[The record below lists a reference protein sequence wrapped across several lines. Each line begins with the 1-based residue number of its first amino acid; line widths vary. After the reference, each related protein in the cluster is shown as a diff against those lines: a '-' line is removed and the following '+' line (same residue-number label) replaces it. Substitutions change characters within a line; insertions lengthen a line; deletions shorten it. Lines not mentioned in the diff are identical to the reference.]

1 MRKPPCAA
9 AVDVLING
17 QALFTQAQRSAHA
30 RFAIGPLLVLLL
42 LTPTITYLR
51 AVAELSCRCSQVPTL
66 LPFPVRVHKFMLRQA
81 VFTELYFVIED
92 PNSTWRR
99 TNHFNKRVLYQDTTV
114 CRSTQITQK
123 TSVKRLVF
131 RDDWNPSHFESC
143 PLLKPAFR
151 RHVLVFDIQATVIPV
166 PHKSGRSY
174 QYWSIQS
181 CSRSTLG
188 GVPAPFA

>member
-42 LTPTITYLR
+42 LTPSITYLR

-99 TNHFNKRVLYQDTTV
+99 TNHFNKRILSNRHHGVSQHPNQTEECVNHFVLP
-114 CRSTQITQK
+114 
-123 TSVKRLVF
+123 
-131 RDDWNPSHFESC
+131 DDWNPSQSESFC
-143 PLLKPAFR
+143 PLLKPWLFHTWAFR
-151 RHVLVFDIQATVIPV
+151 REGVGFRRTSYCCTGTPQFWQILAVLEHPV
-166 PHKSGRSY
+166 LLR
-174 QYWSIQS
+174 
-181 CSRSTLG
+181 
-188 GVPAPFA
+188 